1 MLQQQVYTQEESP
14 ITYKAISYYRAVSCK
29 GIITK
34 DKCSFCFKLS
44 GSWETYGFIFGTHLL
59 ASL

>member
-14 ITYKAISYYRAVSCK
+14 ITYKAISYYRTVSCK

-34 DKCSFCFKLS
+34 DKCSSHFKLS